1 ISGLLRLLGEHF
13 PAAKNTRLH
22 LTANGIAVLLL
33 IMFSTPGQSSTACAV
48 FSWLSVATVIYSLTN
63 MACRFYRGAT
73 EEAQRRTFTIV
84 LNIMATLVW
93 ISVFCR
99 LLTLLGIDRNFST
112 GLSLGLITAGSVQM
126 GLGMLRRQK
135 ILRIFSLFVFGL
147 VLLKLVLHDL
157 WQWPT
162 LGRIVV
168 FILLGVTLLLL
179 SFLYQRLKT
188 TLFKDDDELHIP
200 GK

>member
-1 ISGLLRLLGEHF
+1 
-13 PAAKNTRLH
+13 
-22 LTANGIAVLLL
+22 
-33 IMFSTPGQSSTACAV
+33 
-48 FSWLSVATVIYSLTN
+48 

-73 EEAQRRTFTIV
+73 EETGRRTFTIA

-93 ISVFCR
+93 ISVFCH

-188 TLFKDDDELHIP
+188 TLFGDDDELHIP

>member
-1 ISGLLRLLGEHF
+1 
-13 PAAKNTRLH
+13 
-22 LTANGIAVLLL
+22 
-33 IMFSTPGQSSTACAV
+33 
-48 FSWLSVATVIYSLTN
+48 
-63 MACRFYRGAT
+63 
-73 EEAQRRTFTIV
+73 
-84 LNIMATLVW
+84 
-93 ISVFCR
+93 
-99 LLTLLGIDRNFST
+99 
-112 GLSLGLITAGSVQM
+112 
-126 GLGMLRRQK
+126 
-135 ILRIFSLFVFGL
+135 
-147 VLLKLVLHDL
+147 VLHDL

>member
-1 ISGLLRLLGEHF
+1 
-13 PAAKNTRLH
+13 
-22 LTANGIAVLLL
+22 
-33 IMFSTPGQSSTACAV
+33 
-48 FSWLSVATVIYSLTN
+48 
-63 MACRFYRGAT
+63 
-73 EEAQRRTFTIV
+73 
-84 LNIMATLVW
+84 
-93 ISVFCR
+93 
-99 LLTLLGIDRNFST
+99 
-112 GLSLGLITAGSVQM
+112 M